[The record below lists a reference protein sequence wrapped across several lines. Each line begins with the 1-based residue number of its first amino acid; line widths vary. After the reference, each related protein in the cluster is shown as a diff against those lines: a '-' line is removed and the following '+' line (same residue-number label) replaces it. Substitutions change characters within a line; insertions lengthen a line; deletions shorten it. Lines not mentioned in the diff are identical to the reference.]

1 MNANFESLMK
11 VHGGDAKKAEAAYRE
26 IADKG
31 GFGPVGTAEGQIHL
45 GYAGGLDLVGVLDA
59 NNTAISSKDKDRI
72 AELAGV
78 SRKDAENH
86 VGESSAPK
94 TKKSVE

>member
-11 VHGGDAKKAEAAYRE
+11 VHGGDAKKAEAAFRE

-31 GFGPVGTAEGQIHL
+31 GYGAVGTGEGQIHPL
-45 GYAGGLDLVGVLDA
+45 TAAGLDLVGVLDA

-78 SRKDAENH
+78 SRADVDNH
-86 VGESSAPK
+86 VPVSSADK
-94 TKKSVE
+94 LKKST